1 MRPRTPCFA
10 LAVLLACGGDSEQS
24 VCHDLCTELTGTC
37 DYDAFPDINSCM
49 QGCEWNAEQGADI
62 AGQTACVKGAACD
75 TFAILE
81 CEHAYG
87 ID

>member
-1 MRPRTPCFA
+1 MKSVIRLFA
-10 LAVLLACGGDSEQS
+10 LVALLACGGESEGS
-24 VCHDLCTELTGTC
+24 VCQDLCTQLTGTC

-62 AGQTACVKGAACD
+62 VGQTACVQSAACD

>member
-1 MRPRTPCFA
+1 MRSNLAFA
-10 LAVLLACGGDSEQS
+10 ACMLLIGCGGESEES

-62 AGQTACVKGAACD
+62 AGQTTCVQNAACD
-75 TFAILE
+75 TFEILE